1 MKHSEFYEAVEAT
14 FGSALG
20 RSYVSDLYLPSLGGT
35 ARDAL
40 AGGVEPD
47 RVWATLCMETGRGEA
62 RWVHRIDPRERGR

>member
-20 RSYVSDLYLPSLGGT
+20 RSYVSDLYLASLGAT

-40 AGGVEPD
+40 AAGANPD
-47 RVWATLCMETGRGEA
+47 EVWARLGEDTGREDA
-62 RWVHRIDPRERGR
+62 RWIHRIDPRERGR